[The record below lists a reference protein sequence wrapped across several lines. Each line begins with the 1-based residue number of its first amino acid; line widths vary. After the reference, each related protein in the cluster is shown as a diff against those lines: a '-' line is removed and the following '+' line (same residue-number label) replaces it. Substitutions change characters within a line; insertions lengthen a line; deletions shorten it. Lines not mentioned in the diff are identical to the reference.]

1 MRKRKHRPLPD
12 PPPPASWPS
21 PPSRRTVLRS
31 LGGAAAL
38 ALGGVAC
45 SPEGGSASAG
55 PSATQ
60 RRLGAEWESHARTF
74 MAWPASKAIWGRY
87 LPEVRRD
94 IAGLARAIAAYEPV
108 VLLARPGQEDA
119 ARRACGS
126 AVEIASI
133 AVDDLWT
140 RDTLP
145 VFVADGERV
154 RGVDFNFNGWGG
166 KQARR
171 FDARVARRAL
181 AEYGIPRDR
190 TWVVAEGGSFETDGR
205 GTLMVTKSSLVN
217 ANRNPGK
224 SRRQIEDAL
233 KEVLGVRKVIWFA
246 GVRGEDIT
254 DAHVDSM
261 ARFAA
266 PGVVLLDKAFP
277 GSPADSWSRANEQAK
292 SVLKDTTDARGKPVE
307 VIELPQPDPY
317 EITGRGDAFLSSYVN
332 FYVANG
338 AVFVPRFGDAKA
350 DDRARQILRDHFPGR
365 DIVPVKIDAI
375 ASGGGG
381 IHCATHDQPGK
392 PAG

>member
-1 MRKRKHRPLPD
+1 MTD
-12 PPPPASWPS
+12 SPS
-21 PPSRRTVLRS
+21 SLSLSRRTLLRS
-31 LGGAAAL
+31 LGGVGAL

-45 SPEGGSASAG
+45 SPEAPKGGTAG
-55 PSATQ
+55 PSPSAAG

-74 MAWPASKAIWGRY
+74 MAWPASAAIWGRY
-87 LPEVRRD
+87 LPDVRRD
-94 IAGLARAIAAYEPV
+94 IAGLARAIADYEPV

-126 AVEIASI
+126 DVEVASI
-133 AVDDLWT
+133 AVDDLWA
-140 RDTLP
+140 RDTVP
-145 VFVADGERV
+145 VFVEDESRV

-166 KQARR
+166 KQERR
-171 FDARVARRAL
+171 HDARVGHRAL
-181 AEYGIPRDR
+181 AQYGIPRDR
-190 TWVVAEGGSFETDGR
+190 TWVVAEGGSLETDGR
-205 GTLMVTKSSLVN
+205 GTLMATESSLVN
-217 ANRNPGK
+217 KNRNPGK
-224 SRRQIEDAL
+224 SRQQIEDEL
-233 KEVLGVRKVIWFA
+233 KRVLGVRKVIWFA

-254 DAHVDSM
+254 DGHVDSM
-261 ARFAA
+261 ARFVA

-277 GSPADSWSRANEQAK
+277 DEPADSWSRAADQAK
-292 SVLKDTTDARGKPVE
+292 RVLKSSTDAHGKAVE

-350 DDRARQILRDHFPGR
+350 DDRAQQMLRDHFPGR
-365 DIVPVKIDAI
+365 DIVPVKIDTI

-392 PAG
+392 SGG